1 MDIWPIGAVNPFGI
15 DDPQAYTG
23 LRVHL
28 ATGGSSPAQHS
39 RHEAALERWWSLFI
53 TAQGGA
59 LVSYSSD
66 LPSVLER
73 IRTQAQ
79 PPKRSDRVQPGNKLE
94 MIRLRPVHIRR
105 SIHERALSESPLP
118 EAALES
124 AQDVEVGLSWTGC
137 AACDPDL
144 DLDLYVAAK
153 DGAKVLYF
161 GRTETDQGVFFK
173 DYRSSPETTGA
184 YETVAL
190 RGAVDLHGLRV
201 AINHF
206 SGQAPGGVAGQV
218 RIAVAGAT
226 YGWAF
231 HLRSTDG
238 NGGQG
243 VVAALEAGRAQGP
256 QTLLIDP
263 LRVVGRN

>member
-1 MDIWPIGAVNPFGI
+1 M
-15 DDPQAYTG
+15 
-23 LRVHL
+23 
-28 ATGGSSPAQHS
+28 
-39 RHEAALERWWSLFI
+39 
-53 TAQGGA
+53 
-59 LVSYSSD
+59 
-66 LPSVLER
+66 
-73 IRTQAQ
+73 
-79 PPKRSDRVQPGNKLE
+79 
-94 MIRLRPVHIRR
+94 
-105 SIHERALSESPLP
+105 
-118 EAALES
+118 
-124 AQDVEVGLSWTGC
+124 
-137 AACDPDL
+137 
-144 DLDLYVAAK
+144 
-153 DGAKVLYF
+153 LYF

-238 NGGQG
+238 HGGQG